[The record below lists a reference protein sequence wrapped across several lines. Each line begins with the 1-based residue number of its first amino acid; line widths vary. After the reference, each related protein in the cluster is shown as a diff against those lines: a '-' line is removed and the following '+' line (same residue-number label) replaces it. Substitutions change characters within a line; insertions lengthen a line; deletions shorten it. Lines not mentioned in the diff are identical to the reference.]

1 MRVAIFNGAGRPIT
15 IERVP
20 DPEPGP
26 QELVLKICRCGI
38 CGSDISMTSGGPM
51 TYATGR
57 FGHEYAGEVV
67 EVGCEVKN
75 VRVGD
80 RIASPPAAA
89 CGNCEGCREGNPLLC
104 NSVRALCDGFGEYA
118 TIPAKS
124 AVLLPQS
131 LSFADGALVEP
142 MACGLHGLR
151 LAQMRGKERVLV
163 LGGGSM
169 ALAVIYWARR
179 LGAAKI
185 VVVARSAHRRD
196 IALAMGADAV
206 LGGDAEDPRILIDAL
221 GGRPDIVA
229 ECIGK
234 EGILNKAID
243 QVRPQGTVICMGMC
257 MHGETLVAAHCA
269 CKELRLLFP
278 HGYTIAEFVETARAF
293 DSSFVRPELMVSDVI
308 ALQNLPSTIEALRA
322 GKKKSLKIQVDP
334 SLESVGA

>member
-15 IERVP
+15 IERVA

-67 EVGCEVKN
+67 EVGCEVTN
-75 VRVGD
+75 VRVGN

-104 NSVRALCDGFGEYA
+104 HSVRGLCGGFGEYA
-118 TIPAKS
+118 AIPATS

-151 LAQMRGKERVLV
+151 LAKMRGKERVLV
-163 LGGGSM
+163 LGAGSM
-169 ALAVIYWARR
+169 ALAIIYWARR

-206 LGGDAEDPRILIDAL
+206 LGDEDDPRIFIDTL
-221 GGRPDIVA
+221 GGRPDIVV

-234 EGILNKAID
+234 EGLLNRAID
-243 QVRPQGTVICMGMC
+243 EVRPQGTVISMGMC
-257 MHGETLVAAHCA
+257 MHGETLVAAHCSR
-269 CKELRLLFP
+269 KELRLLFP

-308 ALQNLPSTIEALRA
+308 TLQDLPSAIEALRA
-322 GKKKSLKIQVDP
+322 GNKKSLKVQVDP
-334 SLESVGA
+334 SLESVPA